1 MPPRRLF
8 GPQYLSC
15 FYCGASSK
23 LRNDGSRKHFRCLSC
38 DADNYRDRAG
48 CLLITFISNGE
59 PVDPPVARTN
69 TSTPAPRYAVPR
81 PGSPPASP
89 TNSVFCKTCLN
100 NQRLLS
106 ASLAQY
112 LPDSDE
118 SGDSDDEE
126 RESRF
131 DEFRNTQERIY
142 PQMCA
147 ECEPKVRQRL
157 DQAAYTAKTDTLRR
171 MMDRNSKIRRKI
183 YIQSRMPVRILN
195 GIGRLLWVS
204 GFVLQLAW
212 HASLCTTKTTQIPY
226 SSWLPSPDLLL
237 RWSIAASVF
246 GMWWNPRLL
255 DMVAGNSKQVT
266 GLFRW
271 YLIQCIAVVSR
282 IYLRIAPNS
291 ANAALQ
297 KLPFQTNLQILGA
310 TVATILFLMSW
321 QSVGLKPLLVIKP
334 TAKQPTSKQP
344 NQPSLRGRPV
354 TKKTPVSSRAK
365 PRASSAKKD
374 TIKSLGDLLDELEH
388 IESSPP
394 DQQRRPGTAASTVY
408 DLSPLR
414 RASDEP
420 RQPRMGFAHTLEAQ
434 QLTNSLTSIQEIDS
448 MNLVS
453 PSFFQDPPERQMIN
467 YSAEM
472 EWEPAPPEQQISSHR
487 AFSTQGQR
495 KAQPFGAAP
504 VEPKKGP
511 FWYKVPPAPVTP
523 AQRVFNPPNQPRLR
537 PSPVQGQE
545 IQFRG
550 SGMPQQQLTGSQ
562 HYESAPEFPPATF
575 FAQPGPDDP
584 RNELTGMFSGSFS
597 LEHESPKEEQK
608 PQSTWLGRLR
618 NRTPASA
625 NKKK

>member
-15 FYCGASSK
+15 FYCGHTTK
-23 LRNDGSRKHFRCLSC
+23 LRNDGSTTHFRCLSC
-38 DADNYRDRAG
+38 DADNYRDR
-48 CLLITFISNGE
+48 NGE

-89 TNSVFCKTCLN
+89 ANSVFCKTCLN

-118 SGDSDDEE
+118 SDDSDNGE

-131 DEFRNTQERIY
+131 DEFRITQERIY

-147 ECEPKVRQRL
+147 ECEPKVRHRL

-171 MMDRNSKIRRKI
+171 MMDRNSNIRRKI
-183 YIQSRMPVRILN
+183 YIQSRMPIKIVN

-204 GFVLQLAW
+204 GFVLQLVW
-212 HASLCTTKTTQIPY
+212 HSLLTIKNTNQIPY
-226 SSWLPSPDLLL
+226 SSWLPLSDTLLK
-237 RWSIAASVF
+237 WSIGATVL

-255 DMVAGNSKQVT
+255 DMIAGNSRQVT

-271 YLIQCIAVVSR
+271 YLIQFIAVISR
-282 IYLRIAPNS
+282 IYLRVAPGS
-291 ANAALQ
+291 ANAALR
-297 KLPFQTNLQILGA
+297 KLPFQTNLQIIGA
-310 TVATILFLMSW
+310 TAATILFLMSW
-321 QSVGLKPLLVIKP
+321 QSVGLKPLPVIKP
-334 TAKQPTSKQP
+334 TAKQS
-344 NQPSLRGRPV
+344 NQSSLRGRPV
-354 TKKTPVSSRAK
+354 AKKTSASSGAK

-394 DQQRRPGTAASTVY
+394 EPKRPSTAASTVY

-414 RASDEP
+414 RARDEP
-420 RQPRMGFAHTLEAQ
+420 RAPRMGFTHTLEAQ
-434 QLTNSLTSIQEIDS
+434 QLTNSLTSIQELDS

-453 PSFFQDPPERQMIN
+453 PSFFQDPPQRQIN

-472 EWEPAPPEQQISSHR
+472 EWEPAPPQQQVSSHR

-523 AQRVFNPPNQPRLR
+523 AQRAFNPPNQPRLR

-550 SGMPQQQLTGSQ
+550 TGTPQKQLTSSQ
-562 HYESAPEFPPATF
+562 HYEPAPEFAPATF

-597 LEHESPKEEQK
+597 LEHESPKEEK

-618 NRTPASA
+618 NRTPAS

>member
-1 MPPRRLF
+1 MAPRRLF
-8 GPQYLSC
+8 GPQYLAC
-15 FYCGASSK
+15 FYCGHSSK
-23 LRNDGSRKHFRCLSC
+23 LRNDGSTTHFQCLSC
-38 DADNYRDRAG
+38 DADNYRDR
-48 CLLITFISNGE
+48 NGE

-69 TSTPAPRYAVPR
+69 TSTPAPRFAVPR

-89 TNSVFCKTCLN
+89 TESIFCKTCLN

-112 LPDSDE
+112 LPDTDDDD
-118 SGDSDDEE
+118 DSDDEE

-131 DEFRNTQERIY
+131 DEFRLTQERIY
-142 PQMCA
+142 PQVC
-147 ECEPKVRQRL
+147 ENCEPKVRQRL

-171 MMDRNSKIRRKI
+171 MMDRNANIRRKI
-183 YIQSRMPVRILN
+183 YIQSSVPMRLLH
-195 GIGRLLWVS
+195 GIGKLLWVS
-204 GFVLQLAW
+204 GFVLQLTW
-212 HASLCTTKTTQIPY
+212 HALVSSASTEQIPY
-226 SSWLPSPDLLL
+226 SSWLPSPELLL
-237 RWSIAASVF
+237 KWSIGAAVF
-246 GMWWNPRLL
+246 GLWWNPRML
-255 DMVAGNSKQVT
+255 DMVAGNGKQLT

-271 YLIQCIAVVSR
+271 YLIQLIAVFSR
-282 IYLRIAPNS
+282 IYLRITPDLAS
-291 ANAALQ
+291 VALQ
-297 KLPFQTNLQILGA
+297 KLPVKANMHALGA
-310 TVATILFLMSW
+310 AVATILFWMSW
-321 QSVGLKPLLVIKP
+321 QSVGLKPVPVLNP
-334 TAKQPTSKQP
+334 TTKATK
-344 NQPSLRGRPV
+344 QPSLRGRPAA
-354 TKKTPVSSRAK
+354 KKTPASSKAK

-388 IESSPP
+388 IERSPDP
-394 DQQRRPGTAASTVY
+394 QPRPGTSASTVY

-414 RASDEP
+414 RGSDP
-420 RQPRMGFAHTLEAQ
+420 RPPRMGFAHTLEAQ
-434 QLTNSLTSIQEIDS
+434 HLTNSLTRIQEIDS

-453 PSFFQDPPERQMIN
+453 PSFFQDPPQRHVD

-495 KAQPFGAAP
+495 KSQPFGAAP
-504 VEPKKGP
+504 VEAKKGP
-511 FWYKVPPAPVTP
+511 FWYRVPPAPVTP

-550 SGMPQQQLTGSQ
+550 SGMPQKQLASTA
-562 HYESAPEFPPATF
+562 HDESAPDFAPATF

-597 LEHESPKEEQK
+597 LDHESPKEDK
-608 PQSTWLGRLR
+608 PQSTWFGRLR